1 MCEAAS
7 FKVTM
12 SGRDYVA
19 FWLDWTDSHSEIVE
33 HYKLND
39 KTLNV
44 RGESRLFSCEI
55 IPPDHDYNL
64 PINKWVFECDT
75 TPEWADMAK
84 VEAACRKELP
94 KWYKKHVIK
103 KGKHILTGDISRI
116 ILGGEVEVVGQT
128 GGCVQFYN
136 SSKGAISGQAD
147 GVVQFYNSSK
157 GTISGQIGGYVQFY
171 DSSKGTISEQTGGD
185 VRFFDSSKGT
195 ISGQTG
201 GDVRFF
207 NSSQNLS

>member
-1 MCEAAS
+1 MCKAAS

-19 FWLDWTDSHSEIVE
+19 YWLDWTDSHTEIVE

-44 RGESRLFSCEI
+44 RGESRLLSCEI
-55 IPPDHDYNL
+55 VPPDHNYNL
-64 PINKWVFECDT
+64 PISKWLFESDT

-84 VEAACRKELP
+84 VEAVCRKELP

-116 ILGGEVEVVGQT
+116 ILGGEVEIVGQI
-128 GGCVQFYN
+128 GGY
-136 SSKGAISGQAD
+136 
-147 GVVQFYNSSK
+147 VQFYNSSK
-157 GTISGQIGGYVQFY
+157 GTISGQIGGYVQF
-171 DSSKGTISEQTGGD
+171 S
-185 VRFFDSSKGT
+185 
-195 ISGQTG
+195 
-201 GDVRFF
+201 
-207 NSSQNLS
+207 NSSRNLS